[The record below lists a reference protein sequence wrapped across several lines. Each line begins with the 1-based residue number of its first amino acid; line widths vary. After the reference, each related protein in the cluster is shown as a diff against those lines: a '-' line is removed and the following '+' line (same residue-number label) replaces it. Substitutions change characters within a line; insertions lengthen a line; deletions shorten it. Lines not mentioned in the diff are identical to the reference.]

1 MHGSNGKQS
10 AQPQAPAE
18 GEYKVYARRWVVLA
32 TYALL
37 SLMVAVLWI
46 SFAPVAKEA
55 SKYLDDIGTQASAL
69 CLSMP
74 CELLPAATAD

>member
-1 MHGSNGKQS
+1 MHGNNSQQPAQS
-10 AQPQAPAE
+10 QAPAE
-18 GEYKVYARRWVVLA
+18 GQYKVYARRWVVLG

-55 SKYLDDIGTQASAL
+55 SKYLDDIGEEACAVWSLMGCQL
-69 CLSMP
+69 FCLR
-74 CELLPAATAD
+74 D

>member
-1 MHGSNGKQS
+1 MHGNNGQQS
-10 AQPQAPAE
+10 ALAQAPAQ
-18 GEYKVYARRWVVLA
+18 GEYKVYARRWVVLG

-55 SKYLDDIGTQASAL
+55 SKYLDDIGNRH
-69 CLSMP
+69 
-74 CELLPAATAD
+74 AA